1 MIWLKFKILEKT
13 FFMKNKS
20 FNIESDILNKISFE
34 LREISE
40 WKGKIQKCLDQ
51 IINQHSI

>member
-1 MIWLKFKILEKT
+1 MPNGGGSSIGITLLV
-13 FFMKNKS
+13 
-20 FNIESDILNKISFE
+20 NKISFE

>member
-1 MIWLKFKILEKT
+1 
-13 FFMKNKS
+13 MKNKS

-51 IINQHSI
+51 IINQYSI